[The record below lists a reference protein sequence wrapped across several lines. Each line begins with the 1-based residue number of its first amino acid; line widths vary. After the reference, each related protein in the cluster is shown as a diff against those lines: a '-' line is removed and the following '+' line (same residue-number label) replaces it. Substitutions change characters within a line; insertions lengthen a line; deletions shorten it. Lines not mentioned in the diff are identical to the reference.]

1 MAMSLLQD
9 CFELKES
16 VRLIEGLLKPKKEDL
31 PPVPVPVPA
40 TGTVA
45 AEVNPLSQMHYR
57 GDRLEY
63 ILSSMSKRGG
73 LIGAVVAD
81 AKGLPLSDY
90 NSPVGGDILAAFT
103 SVLGSALER
112 AATLLGES
120 GAELISMDIN
130 YTDKIVLRRFPV
142 AGEQY
147 FLLVICPQDLDER
160 TEVELS
166 IEQITTVL
174 MQD

>member
-1 MAMSLLQD
+1 MA
-9 CFELKES
+9 
-16 VRLIEGLLKPKKEDL
+16 GLLKPKREESGSISL
-31 PPVPVPVPA
+31 APVVPVAQPVPPA
-40 TGTVA
+40 AVA
-45 AEVNPLSQMHYR
+45 PAVVVDENPLPTMIYR

-63 ILSSMSKRGG
+63 ILSSMCKRGG

-81 AKGLPLSDY
+81 AKGLPLSDF
-90 NSPVGGDILAAFT
+90 NSPVGGEILAAFT

-120 GAELISMDIN
+120 GAEVISMDIN

-142 AGEQY
+142 AGEHY
-147 FLLVICPQDLDER
+147 FLLVICPQTLDER
-160 TEVELS
+160 TEIELS

-174 MQD
+174 TQD